1 MARAQRLAAAG
12 AVVAFVAGGV
22 MTAAGIGTASAQ
34 SSQETPS
41 VAATCLPPLAPCDE
55 PGGVEP
61 EVPGAGPVQKWSDD
75 QVPNPTEKWPDNPV
89 PNPMESWS
97 GNPVPTDSWSDAPS
111 DAPRETGAPWK
122 PVDEDERRMPQ
133 GHPETGG
140 GGLAPGDPVW
150 PVVAGGAALLAGAG
164 LAGFAVRRRKGDA

>member
-22 MTAAGIGTASAQ
+22 ITAAGIGTASAQ
-34 SSQETPS
+34 SSQETPA
-41 VAATCLPPLAPCDE
+41 VTATCLLPLVPCDE
-55 PGGVEP
+55 PGGTDP
-61 EVPGAGPVQKWSDD
+61 EVPGAGPAEKWS
-75 QVPNPTEKWPDNPV
+75 DNPV

-97 GNPVPTDSWSDAPS
+97 DNPVPTDSWSDAPS
-111 DAPRETGAPWK
+111 DAPRDTGAPWK

-140 GGLAPGDPVW
+140 GGLAQGDPAW
-150 PVVAGGAALLAGAG
+150 PFVAGGGAALLAGAG